1 MIMKKYILE
10 IASFLL
16 LAVGIGLRA
25 TEAEF
30 FQSSWMQFCYFVV
43 AFLPVGLPVL
53 KEAAEGIGKK
63 DFFNECTLMALASFG
78 AFYIGEYPEAVAV
91 MLFYS
96 VGEKLQDGAVDK
108 ARDHIRAL
116 MDVRPE
122 TARVLRNGNWET
134 VRPEEV
140 KVGDRLEI
148 HAGERVPLDGTL
160 LTDSA
165 NFDTAAL
172 TGESVPRL
180 IEKDGEVLAG
190 MIVTDKVIELVV
202 TRPVGESAL
211 ARILNMVEE
220 ASSRKAPAELFIRK
234 ISRIYTPVVILLA
247 VLLVLVPYLYG
258 LFTPSFHY
266 HFNDWLYRSLVFLV
280 ISCPCALVVSIPLGY
295 FAGIGTA
302 SRLGILFKGGNY
314 LEAIIHVNAIVFDKT
329 GTLTKGSFGVCGI
342 RSASLPDKE
351 LLALVASVE
360 QGSNHPIA
368 QAVVREAMSQGL
380 SLRKFDRL
388 EEISGQGLKATTSDG
403 HVYCV
408 GNARMMKQEAIA
420 CPAENDKI
428 EDLVICCA
436 EDGIYQGCIVLADE
450 VKDDSA
456 EAVNELKAMKIDN
469 IQILSGDKQEIVSRL
484 ARTLG
489 IDKAYG
495 NLLPQDKVAHMKELK
510 EQGLRTSFVGDGMN
524 DAPVLALSDV
534 GIAMGGL
541 GSDAAIETA
550 DVVIQTDQPHKV
562 ATAIRIGCFTRFITW
577 QNIVFALGVK
587 VVILLL
593 GALGWANLWAAV
605 FADVGV
611 AMLAI
616 CNTFRIQAHDYH
628 DR

>member
-1 MIMKKYILE
+1 MKKYIPE
-10 IASFLL
+10 IISFLL
-16 LAVGIGLRA
+16 LAVGICLRA
-25 TEAEF
+25 TQAEL
-30 FQSSWMQFCYFVV
+30 FQSSLWQFCYFLV

-53 KEAAEGIGKK
+53 KEAGEGIGEK

-96 VGEKLQDGAVDK
+96 IGEKLQDGAVDK

-122 TARVLRNGNWET
+122 TARVLRKGQWET
-134 VRPEEV
+134 VHPDEV
-140 KVGDRLEI
+140 KVGDRLEV

-160 LTDSA
+160 LTDAA

-180 IEKDGEVLAG
+180 IENGGEVLAG
-190 MIVTDKVIELVV
+190 MIVTDKVIQLTV
-202 TRPVGESAL
+202 TRVVGESAL
-211 ARILNMVEE
+211 ARILAMVEE
-220 ASSRKAPAELFIRK
+220 ASARKAPAELFIRK
-234 ISRIYTPVVILLA
+234 ISRIYTPVVIVLA
-247 VLLVLVPYLYG
+247 ALLVLIPYIYSLIS
-258 LFTPSFHY
+258 PSFTY
-266 HFNDWLYRSLVFLV
+266 YFDEWLYRSLVFLV

-314 LEAIIHVNAIVFDKT
+314 LEAITHVNAVVFDKT
-329 GTLTKGSFGVCGI
+329 GTLTKGSFGVCAI
-342 RSASLPDKE
+342 RPLSLSEKE

-368 QAVVREAMSQGL
+368 QAVVREATAQGL
-380 SLRKFDRL
+380 PLRQFAQL
-388 EEISGQGLKATTSDG
+388 NEVSGQGLKATTADG
-403 HVYCV
+403 HTYCA
-408 GNARMMKQEAIA
+408 GNARMMKQESIA
-420 CPAENDKI
+420 YPSELDRI
-428 EDLVICCA
+428 EDLVIFCA
-436 EDGIYQGCIVLADE
+436 EDGIYQGCIVLADQ

-456 EAVNELKAMKIDN
+456 EAVRELKALKVGN
-469 IQILSGDKQEIVSRL
+469 IEILSGDKQEIVSKL
-484 ARTLG
+484 AHELG
-489 IDKAYG
+489 ISRAYG

-510 EQGLRTSFVGDGMN
+510 DQGLCTAFVGDGMN

-562 ATAIRIGCFTRFITW
+562 ATAIRIARFTRFITW

-616 CNTFRIQAHDYH
+616 CNTFRIQAHHYH